1 MKRLKVMFTQDS
13 PHSGYGYYKRGDT
26 GWIDGYTGDCAVVI
40 KEDGSFVKA
49 DLRWIK
55 CVNKTDVVELE
66 K

>member
-1 MKRLKVMFTQDS
+1 MFMQDS

-26 GWIDGYTGDCAVVI
+26 GWIDGYTGGCAVVI

-55 CVNKTDVVELE
+55 CVDK
-66 K
+66 

>member
-1 MKRLKVMFTQDS
+1 MFLQES
-13 PHSGYGYYKRGDT
+13 PHSGYGHYKRGDT

-55 CVNKTDVVELE
+55 CANKTDVVELE